1 MQIKARVGINNGS
14 YDDWKLFYDSYK
26 VVRDKYIADEKVLR
40 VSDNEASVMF
50 KIRDLSGLTS
60 LSKSQFVLD
69 GEARLGIEV
78 TLVQ

>member
-1 MQIKARVGINNGS
+1 MQINARVAIKNGS

-26 VVRDKYIADEKVLR
+26 LVRDKYIADERVLR
-40 VSDNEASVMF
+40 VSDNEASVIF
-50 KIRDLSGLTS
+50 EIRDISGLTE

-78 TLVQ
+78 TIIQ

>member
-1 MQIKARVGINNGS
+1 MQINARVHIKNGS
-14 YDDWKLFYDSYK
+14 YDDWQLFYDSYK
-26 VVRDKYIADEKVLR
+26 VVRNKYIADEKVLR

-50 KIRDLSGLTS
+50 EVRDLSGLTS

-78 TLVQ
+78 TIVQ

>member
-1 MQIKARVGINNGS
+1 
-14 YDDWKLFYDSYK
+14 
-26 VVRDKYIADEKVLR
+26 LR

-50 KIRDLSGLTS
+50 EVRDLSGLTS

-78 TLVQ
+78 TIVQ